1 MKLVNINKITNN
13 AFQKNQFNKTA
24 HLALIICYCVFLL
37 VKKSY
42 HNVLPKQ
49 IYLVQAFNLKGLI
62 NVKKKNDINFF
73 YIFFLITVLKVYLFF
88 LFTLSGRARIADRKH
103 IYAIIVCV
111 ILCDTADP
119 NEIYTKIHIDQ
130 ISDCLC
136 NPSSCM

>member
-13 AFQKNQFNKTA
+13 AFQKKNQFNKTA

-37 VKKSY
+37 VKKVIIMYYQSRY
-42 HNVLPKQ
+42 TSCKT
-49 IYLVQAFNLKGLI
+49 FNLKDLI
-62 NVKKKNDINFF
+62 NVKKNDI
-73 YIFFLITVLKVYLFF
+73 IFFNIFVLITVLKVYFF
-88 LFTLSGRARIADRKH
+88 LFSLSGRARIADRKH

-111 ILCDTADP
+111 ILCNTADP